1 MEGPEKIWEEGEI
14 AAKSREEGEKGKLG
28 VGRIELGGRGL
39 GNKKQGGA
47 RNWLRKQG
55 EGRLTPLLLPP
66 QNALKE
72 PKKFDP
78 AVTCAQLQK

>member
-39 GNKKQGGA
+39 GNKK
-47 RNWLRKQG
+47 
-55 EGRLTPLLLPP
+55 
-66 QNALKE
+66 
-72 PKKFDP
+72 
-78 AVTCAQLQK
+78 